1 MHFSKP
7 EVFKAIEKIS
17 TENSHSQRSRGI
29 KLLENISYELSHDM
43 ETLCHFALYARLTLE
58 DFNSLKLSQ
67 KSLAHINKHLFIK
80 RKYRRVSMRPTIL
93 KGRIRKYVIDR
104 IVNFSFNDLYFQ
116 GEAIRQLTPKE
127 KKHYIKKYPSLVRH
141 FYHED
146 LCKYMN
152 CLEKSQINDFIK
164 NPENISVCKYYM
176 KSIFG
181 NSFSKNITLAKS
193 IIRDW
198 PNKDTCSVIDFDYLI
213 HHNYEFKNF

>member
-1 MHFSKP
+1 MKVILIPKTDILEIAKYKANILNTPKANTKENPINNWHFSKP

-17 TENSHSQRSRGI
+17 TENSHLQRSRGI

-116 GEAIRQLTPKE
+116 GEAIRQLTPK
-127 KKHYIKKYPSLVRH
+127 KKNTTL
-141 FYHED
+141 
-146 LCKYMN
+146 
-152 CLEKSQINDFIK
+152 
-164 NPENISVCKYYM
+164 
-176 KSIFG
+176 
-181 NSFSKNITLAKS
+181 KNIQA
-193 IIRDW
+193 
-198 PNKDTCSVIDFDYLI
+198 
-213 HHNYEFKNF
+213 